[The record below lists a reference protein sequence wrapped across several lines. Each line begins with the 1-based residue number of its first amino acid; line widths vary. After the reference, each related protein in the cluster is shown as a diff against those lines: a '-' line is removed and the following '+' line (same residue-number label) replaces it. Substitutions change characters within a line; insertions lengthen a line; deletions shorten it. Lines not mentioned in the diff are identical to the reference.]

1 MELEKVRTESLLI
14 YRKLLIKF
22 LNINLIVNL
31 IKSLYKNIIY
41 DGKYLI
47 IKYGHIL
54 SKPGIEK
61 DK

>member
-1 MELEKVRTESLLI
+1 MELEKVRTKSLLI

-22 LNINLIVNL
+22 LNINLIKN
-31 IKSLYKNIIY
+31 LYKNIIY

-47 IKYGHIL
+47 IKYSYVI